1 MKSSNPIFRDSLRTQ
16 SYSLSARPMSVAGTM
31 NKLLLLTLI
40 MITGGAAVI
49 YQFALKHYDFVHMIT
64 FVSVAVSFVLA
75 IILMFRY
82 DLTKYIAPVYAFL
95 QGAFLSGVSCFM
107 EAVYPGIV
115 MQAVS
120 VTFMTVL
127 SMALLFKLGLIRAT
141 DKFKSVIVTATL
153 AIFIFYLISFILMLF
168 HVNVA
173 YFSPSV
179 NSNLAIAV
187 NIVIALVAALN
198 LIIDFDFVENGVRS
212 NYPSEMEW
220 YGAFGLLVTIVWL
233 YIEILRVLSRLRSR

>member
-1 MKSSNPIFRDSLRTQ
+1 MKSSNPIFRDSLRMQ

-31 NKLLLLTLI
+31 NKLLLLTLL
-40 MITGGAAVI
+40 MIIGGAAVF
-49 YQFALKHYDFVHMIT
+49 YQFSLKHYDFVHMIT
-64 FVSVAVSFVLA
+64 FVSVAISFVIALL
-75 IILMFRY
+75 LMFKS
-82 DLTKYIAPVYAFL
+82 DLTKYIAPVYAFF
-95 QGAFLSGVSCFM
+95 QGAFLSGISCFV

-120 VTFMTVL
+120 VTFVTVL
-127 SMALLFKLGLIRAT
+127 SMALLFKLGLIKAT
-141 DKFKSVIVTATL
+141 DKLKSVIATASL

-168 HVNVA
+168 HINVA
-173 YFSPSV
+173 YFSS
-179 NSNLAIAV
+179 NSTLAIAV
-187 NIVIALVAALN
+187 NIAIALVAALN
-198 LIIDFDFVENGVRS
+198 LIIDFDFVENGVRL